1 MHAKLSIRSFYE
13 HVESEANVVDGLSRE
28 AEADELAQGWDA
40 FRAEVPLA
48 ASRSELSLHAL
59 TELFGI
65 A

>member
-1 MHAKLSIRSFYE
+1 MSD
-13 HVESEANVVDGLSRE
+13 ANAVYGFSRE
-28 AEADELAQGWDA
+28 VEGDELAQGWNA

-65 A
+65 V